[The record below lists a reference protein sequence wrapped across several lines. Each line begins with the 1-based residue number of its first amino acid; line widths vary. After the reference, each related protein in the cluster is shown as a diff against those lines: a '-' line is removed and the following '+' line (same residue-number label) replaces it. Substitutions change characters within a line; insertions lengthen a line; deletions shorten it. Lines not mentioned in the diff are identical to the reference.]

1 MRKSRNR
8 STQEVLAAMR
18 ERSEQFDREGVSPT
32 VVIRHT
38 FADGEHRV
46 EKVRG

>member
-18 ERSEQFDREGVSPT
+18 ERSAQFEQEGARAT
-32 VVIRHT
+32 VVVRHT
-38 FADGEHRV
+38 FADGQHRV